1 VTGDE
6 DSVAPPQSVRAMG
19 ERMQASRGV
28 RTVVLSRCGHWTP
41 IERPDDCMRAL
52 RDFMSTQ
59 R

>member
-1 VTGDE
+1 M
-6 DSVAPPQSVRAMG
+6 A
-19 ERMQASRGV
+19 ERMQRARV
-28 RTVVLSRCGHWTP
+28 TVLNRCGHWTP